1 MRKALRLRT
10 VFVKVAGQISD
21 IDYITNSIG
30 IDIGNPER
38 FGDRTIFVEV
48 TDKRC
53 QVENIDF
60 PVFIEVARGMVS
72 DETHPAAGRHRIAVK
87 AGDTGDYEALEKAKI
102 GAVADT
108 VVIEVGIYRDWRR
121 RSALIKETFEIKEV
135 GYRADRTVAIDI
147 AIAIAILKNLR
158 WGIGFR
164 VQTRRKRP

>member
-21 IDYITNSIG
+21 IDNITNSIG

-38 FGDRTIFVEV
+38 FRDRTVFVKV

-72 DETHPAAGRHRIAVK
+72 DEPDPAAGRHRIAVK
-87 AGDTGDYEALEKAKI
+87 AGDAGDYEALEKGEI
-102 GAVADT
+102 GAVADA
-108 VVIEVGIYRDWRR
+108 VVIEVGIYRVGRR
-121 RSALIKETFEIKEV
+121 RSASIKEILKIVEIGK
-135 GYRADRTVAIDI
+135 RANRTIAVDI
-147 AIAIAILKNLR
+147 AIAVAILKN
-158 WGIGFR
+158 IGGN
-164 VQTRRKRP
+164 QILGMKI